1 MSEHLSYSGFKWLKN
16 FYEFDVMSVSEKSP
30 TGYFPEVDLEYL
42 DELHTDY
49 PLAPKKKVLF
59 LVICCQSIVNKLLI
73 SMR

>member
-1 MSEHLSYSGFKWLKN
+1 
-16 FYEFDVMSVSEKSP
+16 MSVSEKSP
-30 TGYFPEVDLEYL
+30 IGYFPEVDLEYL

-49 PLAPKKKVLF
+49 PLAPEKVLF